1 MHNKK
6 NLKSTLLFMTDNKL
20 ILLIKIR
27 IYRKA
32 CTFVCF
38 VHPVDISIGEVKSCV
53 GFRCVSKWDLP
64 VIAVKYA
71 KRKIYMFITCIFL
84 SYALLFL
91 SLPL

>member
-6 NLKSTLLFMTDNKL
+6 KIIILLHYNEL

-53 GFRCVSKWDLP
+53 GFRCVSKWDFP